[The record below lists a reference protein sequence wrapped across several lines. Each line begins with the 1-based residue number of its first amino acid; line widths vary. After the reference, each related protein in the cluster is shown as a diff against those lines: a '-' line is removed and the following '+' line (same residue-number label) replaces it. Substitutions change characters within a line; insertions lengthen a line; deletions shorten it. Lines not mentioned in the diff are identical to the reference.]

1 MTPRRPRKTQRTKNG
16 TREVHSDENDQR
28 ILMFSSAIL
37 ITTFVKSMDD
47 TTPWPKPSRG
57 ACHHRRQKQQKNDRQ
72 RSALLL
78 LCFNDESALFLD
90 PYRQLVPV
98 TSPHLAGG
106 GPGGGSSVFG
116 GWQRGHWVYM

>member
-1 MTPRRPRKTQRTKNG
+1 MTQHHGRNLHVELATTVVKN
-16 TREVHSDENDQR
+16 S
-28 ILMFSSAIL
+28 
-37 ITTFVKSMDD
+37 K
-47 TTPWPKPSRG
+47 
-57 ACHHRRQKQQKNDRQ
+57 KNDRQ

-78 LCFNDESALFLD
+78 LCFNDESALLLH

-116 GWQRGHWVYM
+116 GWQRGHWDYM